1 MRIVI
6 AQVILAFVV
15 LGVWPSAIWAHA
27 FPVDAEPG
35 AGATVE
41 KMPLDI
47 RIRFNAELEP
57 IFSKLRVDNGHGHT
71 VSEGEGHVDPSD
83 STLLLTHVPA
93 VPPGTYHVYWQV
105 VSHDGHRTQGD
116 YTFDVQ

>member
-1 MRIVI
+1 MQISLTRIVLP
-6 AQVILAFVV
+6 LA
-15 LGVWPSAIWAHA
+15 LLSIWPGAIWAHA

-41 KMPLDI
+41 KTPLDI

-57 IFSKLRVDNGHGHT
+57 IFSKLRVDDSHGHT
-71 VSEGEGHVDPSD
+71 VSRGQGHVDPSN
-83 STLLLTHVPA
+83 SMLLLTHVPM
-93 VPPGTYHVYWQV
+93 VPAGSYHVYWNV
-105 VSHDGHRTQGD
+105 ISHDGHRTRGD